1 MEELVV
7 DPIEK
12 KISELEDI
20 KRIRTTIKDGIAVIE
35 VEYKYGGNVNEQ
47 YQEVVREVN
56 NMRGTLPED
65 ILSIDI
71 TKPSPTDVNILQM
84 ALVSENA
91 PREQLKK
98 QAESLQDELEK
109 INTLQKVEISGLPK
123 QIMRVD
129 LQLDKLAQM
138 HIPLNAIIASIQ
150 SEIAN
155 IPGGT
160 VYAGSKTFNIKT
172 SGNYKSVDRN
182 REHYCIQY

>member
-1 MEELVV
+1 M
-7 DPIEK
+7 
-12 KISELEDI
+12 SELKDI
-20 KRIRTTIKDGIAVIE
+20 RRIKTTIMDGIAVIE

-123 QIMRVD
+123 KIIRVD
-129 LQLDKLAQM
+129 LQLDK
-138 HIPLNAIIASIQ
+138 
-150 SEIAN
+150 
-155 IPGGT
+155 
-160 VYAGSKTFNIKT
+160 
-172 SGNYKSVDRN
+172 
-182 REHYCIQY
+182 

>member
-1 MEELVV
+1 M
-7 DPIEK
+7 
-12 KISELEDI
+12 SELEEI
-20 KRIRTTIKDGIAVIE
+20 KRIKTRKDGIAIIE

-56 NMRGTLPED
+56 NMRGTLPEN

-109 INTLQKVEISGLPK
+109 INTLQKVEISDYKTNYEGGFTVG
-123 QIMRVD
+123 QTGS
-129 LQLDKLAQM
+129 
-138 HIPLNAIIASIQ
+138 NAYS
-150 SEIAN
+150 SEC
-155 IPGGT
+155 
-160 VYAGSKTFNIKT
+160 Y
-172 SGNYKSVDRN
+172 
-182 REHYCIQY
+182 YC